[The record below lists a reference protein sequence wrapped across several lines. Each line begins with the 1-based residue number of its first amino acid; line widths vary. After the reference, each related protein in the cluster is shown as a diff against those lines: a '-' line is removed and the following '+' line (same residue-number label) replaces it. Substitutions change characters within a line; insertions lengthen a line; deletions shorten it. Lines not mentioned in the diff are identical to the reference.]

1 MSRYRTMVRLS
12 GASSI
17 SATKTNMMDSGT
29 EPTLA
34 EYSPWLRDPQERA
47 DRIIDATERN
57 SVIEGLPPLR
67 DDTRERLR
75 AYLLTPI
82 AARSADQMTDSKGA

>member
-1 MSRYRTMVRLS
+1 MVRL
-12 GASSI
+12 AQIAI
-17 SATKTNMMDSGT
+17 SDRMFWMADRT

-34 EYSPWLRDPQERA
+34 EYSPWLRDPHERA

-75 AYLLTPI
+75 AYLLTPN
-82 AARSADQMTDSKGA
+82 AARSADEMMASKGA

>member
-1 MSRYRTMVRLS
+1 
-12 GASSI
+12 
-17 SATKTNMMDSGT
+17 MMKDRA

-34 EYSPWLRDPQERA
+34 EYSPWLRDPRERA

-67 DDTRERLR
+67 EDTRERLR
-75 AYLLTPI
+75 AYLLRSS
-82 AARSADQMTDSKGA
+82 AA